1 MLDHTKVVLL
11 AVGLSFLATT
21 AACADD
27 PTGGEAGSSQ
37 KSDPT
42 ATSVGDPH
50 GAIRAMSKA
59 SEPGGKP
66 DHAKTKIPDAVI
78 PGGSSGSGK

>member
-1 MLDHTKVVLL
+1 MFERTMTTT
-11 AVGLSFLATT
+11 LATCLTLLLST
-21 AACADD
+21 AAWAED

-42 ATSVGDPH
+42 STSAGDPH

-59 SEPGGKP
+59 SEPDGKP
-66 DHAKTKIPDAVI
+66 DHAKTTIPDAVI
-78 PGGSSGSGK
+78 PGGGDK